1 MKISCILYYE
11 QKSGMPVTYPQNTL
25 PNREEYT
32 DGMNLLSPREIDF
45 TPKRLQGFI
54 SRELGLT
61 KTLEDFG
68 HNLRVIFCKIGK
80 PLRQKRD

>member
-1 MKISCILYYE
+1 
-11 QKSGMPVTYPQNTL
+11 
-25 PNREEYT
+25 
-32 DGMNLLSPREIDF
+32 MNLLSPREIDF

-68 HNLRVIFCKIGK
+68 HNLRVIFCKTGK